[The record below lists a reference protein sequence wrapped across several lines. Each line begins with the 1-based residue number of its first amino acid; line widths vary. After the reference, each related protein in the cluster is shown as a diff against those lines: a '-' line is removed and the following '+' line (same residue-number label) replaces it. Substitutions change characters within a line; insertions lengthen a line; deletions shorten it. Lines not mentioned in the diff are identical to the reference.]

1 MFINTT
7 KGQVDFALN
16 LTSDHLD
23 NLTLAHEFR
32 NDSLYK
38 SIFTKKESLQRVLG
52 NGGKVALALLD
63 MKTVVGFASVD
74 FPRPENRWG
83 SIGGKTVMELNSVE
97 VTPEFR
103 KYRIAQSL
111 MSQLMADPE
120 LEQKVLYLVSYQWIW
135 DLDQTNLSPHA
146 YRNLLIKLF
155 SGFEFKEF
163 VTNEPNVCLNK
174 NNIFMVRYGKN
185 VTTALREAFKWSS
198 FGLSF
203 D

>member
-7 KGQVDFALN
+7 KGQVDFASN
-16 LTSDHLD
+16 LTSDHLV

-52 NGGKVALALLD
+52 KGGKVALALLD
-63 MKTVVGFASVD
+63 MKTIVGFASLD
-74 FPRPENRWG
+74 FPNSGNRWG
-83 SIGGKTVMELNSVE
+83 SIGGKTVMELNAVE
-97 VTPEFR
+97 VIPELR
-103 KYRIAQSL
+103 KYRIAQYL
-111 MSQLMADPE
+111 LNQLMADSE
-120 LEQKVLYLVSYQWIW
+120 LEQKILYLVSYQWIW

-155 SGFEFKEF
+155 SGVGFKES

-174 NNIFMVRYGKN
+174 DNIFMVRFGKN
-185 VTTALREAFKWSS
+185 VSTALREAFKWSS